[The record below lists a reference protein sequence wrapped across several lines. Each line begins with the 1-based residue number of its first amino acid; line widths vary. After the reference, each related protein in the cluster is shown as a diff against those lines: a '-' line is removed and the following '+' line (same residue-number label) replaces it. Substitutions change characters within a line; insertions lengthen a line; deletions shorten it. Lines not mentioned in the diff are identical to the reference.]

1 MTLSRR
7 RFLAAGG
14 AATVMA
20 GLTACAK
27 DRAAAADTVPV
38 SVPVSV
44 PRGGHIVVVGAGFAG
59 IGAAERLLAAGYSVD
74 VVDAR
79 ARAGGR
85 AHSVSLGG
93 FPADLGANWLRL
105 GDNALLPVAEELGLI
120 GGATDFGTVTAIH
133 GGRRHPVSTGD
144 LYDRVRVPA
153 SYRDYEANDRNGD
166 PSGGRAP
173 LPSMAALLDGRLPV
187 DSVAGCVARRLI
199 ESEYATELGTLSG
212 SIWFKEDP
220 DTGSS
225 GPAEPTVAGGMQ
237 ALLDALIRRAKPSLG
252 ERVLAVR
259 RVADGVVVTTD
270 RRTIPADAAII
281 TASIGVLKSGAIALE
296 PGLPAGHRR
305 ALDAMDM
312 GSFTKLWIRYPSV
325 TWPAGTTMTVLCD
338 TPALLAIVDFSR
350 SHGAPVF
357 MGYAVGRHGRDWEG
371 FSDEEAQG
379 LFHRA
384 LQDQL
389 SLSLP
394 EPTGFTMSRWSRD
407 PFVGGAYMY
416 PNSLYRH
423 GDTVTL
429 RQPVA
434 GRILLAGEALAEP
447 SGYVD
452 TAWRDGRRAADLLI
466 G

>member
-14 AATVMA
+14 ATAVMA

-27 DRAAAADTVPV
+27 DGAAAADT
-38 SVPVSV
+38 VPVSV

-79 ARAGGR
+79 AQAGGR

-120 GGATDFGTVTAIH
+120 SGATDFGAVTAIH

-144 LYDRVRVPA
+144 LYDLQVPVSYGDYGA
-153 SYRDYEANDRNGD
+153 SAS
-166 PSGGRAP
+166 SGGRAP
-173 LPSMAALLDGRLPV
+173 LPSMETLLDGRLPV

-237 ALLDALIRRAKPSLG
+237 ALLDALIGRAKPSLG
-252 ERVLAVR
+252 ERVVAVR

-270 RRTIPADAAII
+270 RRTIPADAAIV
-281 TASIGVLKSGAIALE
+281 TASIGVLKSGAIAFE
-296 PGLPAGHRR
+296 PGLPAGHLR

-325 TWPAGTTMTVLCD
+325 TWPTGTTMTVLCD

-357 MGYAVGRHGRDWEG
+357 MGYAVGRYGRDWEG

-389 SLSLP
+389 GLSLP

-423 GDTVTL
+423 GDTITL